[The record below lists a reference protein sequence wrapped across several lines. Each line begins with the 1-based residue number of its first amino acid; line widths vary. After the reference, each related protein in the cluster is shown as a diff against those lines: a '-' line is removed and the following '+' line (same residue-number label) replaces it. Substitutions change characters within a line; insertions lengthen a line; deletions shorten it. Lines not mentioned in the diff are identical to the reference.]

1 MATKEFLPSPESI
14 AKYVKQNAKKNASS
28 MKAMMRGKGG
38 QDTTREDDYKG
49 HHIVIRTR
57 YDITVDGQ
65 AVTGHMML
73 TNSGQVQYHGLPN
86 YSFDSAVGLVRA
98 LIDNFPED
106 FVKKP
111 GRRSSSRGGNGS
123 PMGGMKMSNGK
134 ASKKIKSKTRGSKS
148 KK

>member
-1 MATKEFLPSPESI
+1 MAAKEFLPSPESI
-14 AKYVKQNAKKNASS
+14 AKYVKQNAKRNSSS

-38 QDTTREDDYKG
+38 QDTTREDDYEG

-65 AVTGHMML
+65 TVSGHIML
-73 TNSGQVQYHGLPN
+73 TNLGQVQYHGLPN
-86 YSFDSAVGLVRA
+86 YSFDSAVGLVKA

-111 GRRSSSRGGNGS
+111 GRRSSRRSGNGS
-123 PMGGMKMSNGK
+123 PMGGMKMSGGK
-134 ASKKIKSKTRGSKS
+134 ASKTRKSKAHGSKS
-148 KK
+148 KS

>member
-28 MKAMMRGKGG
+28 MKAMMSGKGG
-38 QDTTREDDYKG
+38 QEIIRQDDYKG
-49 HHIVIRTR
+49 HHIVVRTR

-73 TNSGQVQYHGLPN
+73 TNLGQVQYHGLPN

-106 FVKKP
+106 FVKKTA
-111 GRRSSSRGGNGS
+111 RRSSSRSGNGS
-123 PMGGMKMSNGK
+123 PMSGMKMSSGR
-134 ASKKIKSKTRGSKS
+134 ASKKIKSKTHGSKS

>member
-14 AKYVKQNAKKNASS
+14 AKYVKQNAKKSSSS
-28 MKAMMRGKGG
+28 MKTMMSGKGG

-57 YDITVDGQ
+57 YKITVDGQ

-73 TNSGQVQYHGLPN
+73 TNAGQVQYHGLPN

-106 FVKKP
+106 FEKK
-111 GRRSSSRGGNGS
+111 SSRKSPGHGGNGS
-123 PMGGMKMSNGK
+123 PMSGMKMSSGK
-134 ASKKIKSKTRGSKS
+134 ASKTRKSKAHGSKS

>member
-14 AKYVKQNAKKNASS
+14 ARYVKQNAKKNSSS
-28 MKAMMRGKGG
+28 MKARMRGKGG
-38 QDTTREDDYKG
+38 QDVIREDDYKG
-49 HHIVIRTR
+49 HHIVVRTR

-73 TNSGQVQYHGLPN
+73 TNAGQVQYHGLPN

-106 FVKKP
+106 FEKKP
-111 GRRSSSRGGNGS
+111 GRRSASRGGS
-123 PMGGMKMSNGK
+123 SSSMSGMKMSGGK
-134 ASKKIKSKTRGSKS
+134 TSKTRKSKAHGSKS
-148 KK
+148 KN

>member
-1 MATKEFLPSPESI
+1 MDTKEFLPSPESI
-14 AKYVKQNAKKNASS
+14 VKYVMRNAKKSSSS
-28 MKAMMRGKGG
+28 MKAMMRRKGG

-57 YDITVDGQ
+57 YNITVDGQ
-65 AVTGHMML
+65 AVTGHMIL

-98 LIDNFPED
+98 LIDQFPED
-106 FVKKP
+106 FEKKP
-111 GRRSSSRGGNGS
+111 TKPRSPSGTSS
-123 PMGGMKMSNGK
+123 PMGSMKMPSGK
-134 ASKKIKSKTRGSKS
+134 ASKASKSNAHGSKP

>member
-1 MATKEFLPSPESI
+1 MATKEFLPSAESI
-14 AKYVKQNAKKNASS
+14 ARYVKQNAKKHASS

-38 QDTTREDDYKG
+38 QDITREDDYKG

-73 TNSGQVQYHGLPN
+73 TNMGQVQYHGLPN

-106 FVKKP
+106 FEKNP
-111 GRRSSSRGGNGS
+111 ATRSSSRRGNGS
-123 PMGGMKMSNGK
+123 PMSGMKMSSGK
-134 ASKKIKSKTRGSKS
+134 ASKTGKSKTQGSKS

>member
-14 AKYVKQNAKKNASS
+14 AKYVKQNAKKNSSS
-28 MKAMMRGKGG
+28 MNAMMRGKGG
-38 QDTTREDDYKG
+38 QDTTREDEYKG

-57 YDITVDGQ
+57 YEIRVDGQ
-65 AVTGHMML
+65 AVTGHIML
-73 TNSGQVQYHGLPN
+73 TNQGQVQYHGMPN

-106 FVKKP
+106 FVKKS
-111 GRRSSSRGGNGS
+111 RRTSSSRGGSRS
-123 PMGGMKMSNGK
+123 PMVGMKMSHGK
-134 ASKKIKSKTRGSKS
+134 AARTRKSKTSGNKS

>member
-1 MATKEFLPSPESI
+1 MAAKEFLPSPESI
-14 AKYVKQNAKKNASS
+14 AKYVKQNAKKNSSS
-28 MKAMMRGKGG
+28 MKAMTRGKGG
-38 QDTTREDDYKG
+38 QDTTREDEYKG

-65 AVTGHMML
+65 AVTGHIML
-73 TNSGQVQYHGLPN
+73 TNQGQVQYHGMPN

-106 FVKKP
+106 FVKKS
-111 GRRSSSRGGNGS
+111 RRTSSSRGGNRS
-123 PMGGMKMSNGK
+123 PMAGMNMSRGK
-134 ASKKIKSKTRGSKS
+134 AARTRKSKTPGNKS

>member
-1 MATKEFLPSPESI
+1 MITREFLPSPESI
-14 AKYVKQNAKKNASS
+14 AKYVKQSAKKNASS
-28 MKAMMRGKGG
+28 MKAMMSGKDR

-73 TNSGQVQYHGLPN
+73 TNAGQVQYHGLPN

-106 FVKKP
+106 FEEKE
-111 GRRSSSRGGNGS
+111 GRSKGHG
-123 PMGGMKMSNGK
+123 GK
-134 ASKKIKSKTRGSKS
+134 ASGMGDMKMRGGRAPKRAKSKPHGR
-148 KK
+148 

>member
-14 AKYVKQNAKKNASS
+14 AKYVKQNAKKNSSS
-28 MKAMMRGKGG
+28 MKAMMRSKGG

-65 AVTGHMML
+65 AVTGYIML
-73 TNSGQVQYHGLPN
+73 TNLGQVQYHGLPN

-106 FVKKP
+106 FVKEP
-111 GRRSSSRGGNGS
+111 GRRSSSGSGNGS
-123 PMGGMKMSNGK
+123 PMGGMKMSGGK
-134 ASKKIKSKTRGSKS
+134 PSKKIKSKAHDRKS
-148 KK
+148 RK

>member
-14 AKYVKQNAKKNASS
+14 AKYVKQNAKKHSSS
-28 MKAMMRGKGG
+28 MKAMMQGKGG
-38 QDTTREDDYKG
+38 QEITREDEYKG
-49 HHIVIRTR
+49 HHIVIRTK
-57 YDITVDGQ
+57 YNITVDGQ
-65 AVTGHMML
+65 AVIGHMML
-73 TNSGQVQYHGLPN
+73 TNMGQVQYHGLPN

-111 GRRSSSRGGNGS
+111 ARRSSDHSGNSS
-123 PMGGMKMSNGK
+123 PMSGMKMSSGK
-134 ASKKIKSKTRGSKS
+134 ASKKIKSKAPGSKS